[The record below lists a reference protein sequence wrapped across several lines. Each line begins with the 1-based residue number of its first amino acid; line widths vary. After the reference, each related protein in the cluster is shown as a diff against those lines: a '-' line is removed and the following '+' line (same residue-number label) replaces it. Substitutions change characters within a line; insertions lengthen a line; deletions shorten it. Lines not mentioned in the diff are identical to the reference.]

1 MLDYKWNVFAY
12 KIHYINFINHLI
24 YVIILTIHTLES
36 YVIGD
41 YGIRKNNI
49 SLILLCITLIYPIY
63 YQMTFFWT
71 IGFRNYFSESWNI
84 IDQIFIWSGIVCN
97 IIKFTD
103 EDDSSTLL
111 IFLLQIVL
119 ILTLLRSL

>member
-49 SLILLCITLIYPIY
+49 SLILLCISLIYPIY
-63 YQMTFFWT
+63 YQITFFCI

-84 IDQIFIWSGIVCN
+84 IDQIFIWSSIVCV

-111 IFLLQIVL
+111 IFLMQIVL